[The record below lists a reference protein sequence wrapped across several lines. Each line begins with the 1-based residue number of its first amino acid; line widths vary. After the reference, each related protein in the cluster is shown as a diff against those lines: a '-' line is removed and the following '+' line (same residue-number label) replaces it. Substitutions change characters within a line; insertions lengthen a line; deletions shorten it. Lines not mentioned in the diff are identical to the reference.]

1 MNTYGSEGPAETTQN
16 ALGRA
21 GRILDL
27 PQAWRDARVR
37 LGVPMRCSAP
47 LVGPL
52 GQLVDSLRDRL
63 HADHADTLCERR
75 AGELQPITRGHAHVE
90 LIHNKLATPFPG
102 ELTPAEVGARTAM
115 ASLAERCVPSHLVW
129 YSGAGTGAGTTAI
142 LAVAL
147 TGVPHACRGLH
158 ITLAAARMA
167 SLTEER
173 AADVLAT
180 AERHLRA

>member
-16 ALGRA
+16 ALGTV
-21 GRILDL
+21 GRILHL
-27 PQAWRDARVR
+27 PQAWRDASVR

-52 GQLVDSLRDRL
+52 RQLVDSLRDRL

-115 ASLAERCVPSHLVW
+115 ASLAERCAPSHLVW
-129 YSGAGTGAGTTAI
+129 YSGAGTRAGTTAI

>member
-16 ALGRA
+16 ALGTV
-21 GRILDL
+21 GRILHL

-52 GQLVDSLRDRL
+52 RQLVDSLRDRL

-90 LIHNKLATPFPG
+90 LIHNNLATPFPG
-102 ELTPAEVGARTAM
+102 
-115 ASLAERCVPSHLVW
+115 
-129 YSGAGTGAGTTAI
+129 
-142 LAVAL
+142 
-147 TGVPHACRGLH
+147 
-158 ITLAAARMA
+158 
-167 SLTEER
+167 
-173 AADVLAT
+173 
-180 AERHLRA
+180 